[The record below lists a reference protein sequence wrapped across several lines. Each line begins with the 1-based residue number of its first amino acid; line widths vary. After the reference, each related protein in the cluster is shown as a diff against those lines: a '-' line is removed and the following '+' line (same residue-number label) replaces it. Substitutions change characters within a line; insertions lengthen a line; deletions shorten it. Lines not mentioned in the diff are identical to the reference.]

1 MFSYIC
7 EKINVSKLRSRIAM
21 IIIIVILVSFAVS
34 FVVISAYDEVI
45 MSATDRVKYDIDL
58 FQTLLEQKYTGAW
71 NIKNGKLYKGNVQL
85 NGNYDVVDCF
95 TSISGN
101 TTTIFQGDTRIST
114 SVKNNKGE
122 RVIGTKADPEVAE
135 TVLKQGKNY
144 FGIANVLGEKYIT
157 AYKPIKDNEGE
168 IIGMVYTGIPL
179 SSFDIVKKRLIL
191 RMGFP
196 SFLFLIFAI
205 TEIMLIVEWINIRK
219 LALTDSLT
227 NAYNRRY
234 FTQMLEREI
243 EYAKRTGLTFSII
256 MVDLD
261 HFKNVNDRFGH
272 AAGDLVLKSLVNM
285 IKQRI
290 RKTDCIARWGGEEFL
305 ILLPNTPVDKGAY
318 LAEELRKRLS
328 RMIIP
333 KVGHVTASFGVTAY
347 CEGDTIDTLVM
358 RADSMMYKAKSFGRN
373 CVRFTDECT

>member
-1 MFSYIC
+1 
-7 EKINVSKLRSRIAM
+7 M
-21 IIIIVILVSFAVS
+21 IIIIAILVSFAVS

-58 FQTLLEQKYTGAW
+58 FQTLLEQKYPGAW

-85 NGNYDVVDCF
+85 NDNYDVVDCF

-114 SVKNNKGE
+114 SIKNNKGE

-144 FGIANVLGEKYIT
+144 FGIANVVGEKYIT

-191 RMGFP
+191 RIGFP

-205 TEIMLIVEWINIRK
+205 TEIMLIVEWINVRK

-328 RMIIP
+328 RMVIP
-333 KVGHVTASFGVTAY
+333 KVGHVTASFGVTGY

-358 RADSMMYKAKSFGRN
+358 RADSMMYKAKSSGRN
-373 CVRFTDECT
+373 CVRFTDKCK